1 MVVFSCIIVVS
12 CFLVFFMPVAV
23 PKFVTRN
30 RKNAV
35 YGHPQKWPSST
46 LPTQKEILKL
56 FSNMLLAFLSDA
68 RVEVRERGIAEILKI
83 RHTEEVK
90 KAQSKEQS
98 EFKKK
103 KKCNFKKQRCF
114 IKPMPNYG
122 AGNYSELISSFLYE
136 PPFTY
141 ELSDDEIRAFKEQ
154 PLVLDIPSNSVQTER
169 TIRTMTDVVGKT
181 TDEDKRNG
189 WIRAI
194 EKAIEIS
201 KKSQSWNHEPT

>member
-1 MVVFSCIIVVS
+1 
-12 CFLVFFMPVAV
+12 
-23 PKFVTRN
+23 
-30 RKNAV
+30 
-35 YGHPQKWPSST
+35 
-46 LPTQKEILKL
+46 
-56 FSNMLLAFLSDA
+56 
-68 RVEVRERGIAEILKI
+68 
-83 RHTEEVK
+83 
-90 KAQSKEQS
+90 
-98 EFKKK
+98 
-103 KKCNFKKQRCF
+103 
-114 IKPMPNYG
+114 MPNYG

-194 EKAIEIS
+194 EKDQQEKPKLESRADLTRPI
-201 KKSQSWNHEPT
+201 

>member
-1 MVVFSCIIVVS
+1 
-12 CFLVFFMPVAV
+12 
-23 PKFVTRN
+23 
-30 RKNAV
+30 
-35 YGHPQKWPSST
+35 
-46 LPTQKEILKL
+46 
-56 FSNMLLAFLSDA
+56 MLLAFLSDA

-83 RHTEEVK
+83 RHKEEVK

-194 EKAIEIS
+194 EKDQQEKPKLESRADLTRPI
-201 KKSQSWNHEPT
+201 